1 MADEPWAH
9 SRYDLQQA
17 RSPDAPETAEFNDPR
32 GDFGWIHSYETG
44 STVDGPGIRITAFMS
59 GCLLR
64 CLYCHNPDTWHLK
77 DGTHVSLERAIEALV
92 PYAAALRAMDGGLT
106 MSGGGALGARDLTK

>member
-1 MADEPWAH
+1 MICA
-9 SRYDLQQA
+9 SINRRTRRRRQ
-17 RSPDAPETAEFNDPR
+17 SFSDPR

-44 STVDGPGIRITAFMS
+44 STVDGPGVRVTLFMS

-77 DGTHVSLERAIEALV
+77 DGNRVPFERAEQCARFLRG
-92 PYAAALRAMDGGLT
+92 AAA
-106 MSGGGALGARDLTK
+106 GAWMAG